1 MDKNN
6 ATQHKEFIFTCESDL
21 DPELM
26 QPSKTLCLSCDCGEH
41 KYPFKIPQRIANVWR
56 RLEIQPIMTFEAS
69 VTLTLNQDG
78 QTSQ

>member
-1 MDKNN
+1 MYKPFWKSSNGYSLLTCEMDKNN

-41 KYPFKIPQRIANVWR
+41 KYP
-56 RLEIQPIMTFEAS
+56 
-69 VTLTLNQDG
+69 
-78 QTSQ
+78 